1 MNHLKALLPYLRRYA
16 VELIAGFAFM
26 LLQNYSLMKSPI
38 YMNRTLDEITNA
50 NRGSVLLTNVIA
62 IAFYTAVTFGA
73 MYAMRKLIIGVSRK
87 IEFDLR
93 ERLYRKILTVKMSFF
108 QENQTGDLSSRC
120 TNDLDAVRA
129 LLGPGIMYVPNSLSR
144 LAFFLPQLMVL
155 NRQLMFI
162 TVGILLFISALI
174 VVIMPSLRPLHKQV
188 QEHVGAIN
196 NRVWQVISGMTTL
209 KLYTLEGVE
218 TQRFEALNQEYI
230 RRQMKLV
237 KTRGI
242 LWPFFLFVFSITELL
257 ILWIGGKTVISG
269 GMTIGQLLQFNVMVA
284 HLTMPVMALGWV
296 MTVIQQ
302 GISAMGRMNHI
313 LDAPVEERADWKDVE
328 TDELTFTAKDLTYR
342 YPSPPPNSVAK
353 IGSAP
358 ANPAALKEERP
369 LVLNGI
375 DFTIMPGQTVAM
387 TGTIGS
393 GKTTLINLMSG
404 LFQPER
410 GMLFINGIDI
420 RDIQPANLLQK
431 ISVVPQETFLFSRSI
446 ADNIALSA
454 DGEANPEL
462 VERAAQNAGLHG
474 DIQTFPDKYEQMIGE
489 RGITLSG
496 GQKQRTA
503 IARALMKQSS
513 VLIFDDALSSVDAK
527 TEAHIL
533 DNLNAL
539 HSFKTLIIIS
549 HRISALRNAD
559 VIYVLDQGKI
569 LERGTHAELLAQ
581 GGLYARL
588 AKMQQME
595 ESLND
600 DTRNMNMQES
610 S

>member
-1 MNHLKALLPYLRRYA
+1 MNHLNALIPYLRRYA

-26 LLQNYSLMKSPI
+26 LLQNYSLMKSPM
-38 YMNRTLDEITNA
+38 YMNRALDEIIGA

-93 ERLYRKILTVKMSFF
+93 ERLYRKILSVKMSFF

-144 LAFFLPQLMVL
+144 LAFFLPQLLLL

-162 TVGILLFISALI
+162 TLGILLFISALI

-196 NRVWQVISGMTTL
+196 NRVWQVVSGITTL
-209 KLYTLEGVE
+209 KLYTLETIE
-218 TQRFEALNQEYI
+218 TGRFETLNQEYI

-242 LWPFFLFVFSITELL
+242 LWPFFLFVFSISELL

-302 GISAMGRMNHI
+302 GIAAMGRMNHI
-313 LDAPVEERADWKDVE
+313 LDAPVEERADWKQLE
-328 TDELTFTAKDLTYR
+328 TDELTFTAKNLTYR
-342 YPSPPPNSVAK
+342 YPSP
-353 IGSAP
+353 
-358 ANPAALKEERP
+358 EERP
-369 LVLNGI
+369 LVLRGL
-375 DFTIMPGQTVAM
+375 DFTIAPGQTIAM

-410 GMLFINGIDI
+410 GMLFINGVDI
-420 RDIQPANLLQK
+420 RDIQPASLLQK

-446 ADNIALSA
+446 AENIALSM
-454 DGEANPEL
+454 DGETKREF

-474 DIQTFPDKYEQMIGE
+474 DIQTFPDKYDQMIGE

-503 IARALMKQSS
+503 IARALMKQSP

-559 VIYVLDQGKI
+559 VIYVLDQGNI

-595 ESLND
+595 ESLRD
-600 DTRNMNMQES
+600 DTNASGVSNLDLTV
-610 S
+610 

>member
-1 MNHLKALLPYLRRYA
+1 MNHLKTLLPYLRRYA

-38 YMNRTLDEITNA
+38 YMNHALDEITNA

-73 MYAMRKLIIGVSRK
+73 MYGMRKLIIGVSRK

-144 LAFFLPQLMVL
+144 LAFFLPQLLLL
-155 NRQLMFI
+155 NQQLMLI

-196 NRVWQVISGMTTL
+196 NRVWQVISGITTL
-209 KLYTLEGVE
+209 KLYTLETVE

-242 LWPFFLFVFSITELL
+242 LWPFFLFVFSLTELL
-257 ILWIGGKTVISG
+257 ILWIGGKNVISG
-269 GMTIGQLLQFNVMVA
+269 SMTIGQLLQFNVMVA

-313 LDAPVEERADWKDVE
+313 LDAPVEERADWKTLD
-328 TDELTFTAKDLTYR
+328 TDELVFTAQNLAYR

-353 IGSAP
+353 IGNAP
-358 ANPAALKEERP
+358 ANPAAAAEERP
-369 LVLNGI
+369 LVLRGL
-375 DFTIMPGQTVAM
+375 DFTISPGQTVAM

-420 RDIQPANLLQK
+420 RDIQPASLLQK

-446 ADNIALSA
+446 ADNIALSM
-454 DGEANPEL
+454 DGQTNAEL
-462 VERAAQNAGLHG
+462 VERAAKNAGLDG
-474 DIQTFPDKYEQMIGE
+474 DIQTFPDKYDQMIGE

-503 IARALMKQSS
+503 IARALMKQSP

-595 ESLND
+595 ESLRED
-600 DTRNMNMQES
+600 LTGL
-610 S
+610 